1 MPRELGTDPANQPT
15 PPRLRPV
22 RTLVLHH
29 GVSHGNVL
37 GHLAVPFR
45 HAARSPDCRC
55 RLELLH
61 AADEERRLRHIA
73 GTRPDVVI
81 DLRSWRDP
89 CETIAAFIERVREA
103 SPRSAYVLLD
113 AADQTTSEHL
123 ALIPHVDLFAKG
135 QILTDRSAYATD
147 YEGGYVFTDYIARTL
162 GIDLDGWHFGARVP
176 PEWARRMH
184 LSWNVATLRGGGHLA
199 AAIARIPG
207 RSRRPIGLH
216 LRAGSGGD
224 GWYRR
229 VRAWSAR
236 MAAAAAAA
244 AGVTA
249 TPSTRIPRPRYL
261 AELAASR
268 IAFSPFG
275 WGEVCFRD
283 FEAAAF
289 GAVLLKPDVSHLRTR
304 PNIFE
309 PMRTYVPVRWDLAD
323 LADRIS
329 WIESHPDEAD
339 AIARNAAC
347 VLRDWFRERGAIS
360 AVEEL
365 VQAAMVTRE
374 HRGAADSMTAE
385 PVAQRQ

>member
-1 MPRELGTDPANQPT
+1 
-15 PPRLRPV
+15 
-22 RTLVLHH
+22 
-29 GVSHGNVL
+29 
-37 GHLAVPFR
+37 
-45 HAARSPDCRC
+45 
-55 RLELLH
+55 
-61 AADEERRLRHIA
+61 
-73 GTRPDVVI
+73 
-81 DLRSWRDP
+81 
-89 CETIAAFIERVREA
+89 
-103 SPRSAYVLLD
+103 
-113 AADQTTSEHL
+113 
-123 ALIPHVDLFAKG
+123 
-135 QILTDRSAYATD
+135 
-147 YEGGYVFTDYIARTL
+147 
-162 GIDLDGWHFGARVP
+162 
-176 PEWARRMH
+176 MH

-216 LRAGSGGD
+216 LRAGGGGD
-224 GWYRR
+224 GWYGR

-249 TPSTRIPRPRYL
+249 TPSTRIPRARYL

-304 PNIFE
+304 PNIFD

-374 HRGAADSMTAE
+374 HRGAADSLTAE